1 LKLKPMRVFFSIQK
15 PKIHKTKATELMDPD
30 FRQMEKKKYKTSK
43 PEHKGL
49 TFRKKKHTSSQ

>member
-1 LKLKPMRVFFSIQK
+1 MRVFFSIQK